1 MVSRFFGVSTSP
13 KARWLRLLDPRP
25 AGRAGVPASSRPSL
39 FPGRAEDARSRI
51 ALQVSPTFCSP
62 AAHECL
68 PRRDLWTGELA
79 GARGSRPAH
88 ATRLRILRIAWA
100 CPSTLASTPR
110 PPCCFSPSSMRA
122 RSTIWRLTIRLSWLV
137 ASPAKT
143 RARSSSAWGRMSTVL
158 VWSANIATS
167 ASSGPGPLSCSREPG
182 YIYVSYIRFISYIV
196 INIKREECRRRS
208 PDCHRTSF
216 QQPRPPFEPAAFRG
230 ASTRAI
236 VS

>member
-13 KARWLRLLDPRP
+13 SARWLCLLDPRP
-25 AGRAGVPASSRPSL
+25 AGRAGVPASSRPSA

-51 ALQVSPTFCSP
+51 ALQVSPIFCSP

-68 PRRDLWTGELA
+68 PRRELRTGELA

-88 ATRLRILRIAWA
+88 ATRLRILRIASV
-100 CPSTLASTPR
+100 CPSTLASTAR
-110 PPCCFSPSSMRA
+110 PPSCFSPSSMRA

-182 YIYVSYIRFISYIV
+182 YICKLY
-196 INIKREECRRRS
+196 
-208 PDCHRTSF
+208 
-216 QQPRPPFEPAAFRG
+216 
-230 ASTRAI
+230 
-236 VS
+236 